1 MATDGKTTTN
11 GASGVS
17 GISADEIALYDRQ
30 IRLWGVKAQERIRN
44 ANILLVT
51 LKGLGNEIAKNLVL
65 AGIGTLTIVDDG
77 MVREEDLGAQFLIT
91 EENLN
96 QSRVEAAAPHIRQLN
111 PRVKLHADPSSIKSK
126 PPVYFEQFDLV
137 IATDLDFETFATINA
152 ACRVAN
158 RPSYI
163 AGVHG
168 FYGFIFADLISHTF
182 VIEREKSNVPP
193 QTNETPT
200 RTVLGVTT
208 KVENDKIIEMV
219 TKRETYTPLLLAN
232 TSPLPEE
239 FTRLPRKRKQV
250 TPLLTCLRALWDFE
264 RQHGV
269 PPSFSRQDLE
279 NYTRLAN
286 ERHLELQLDPSTL
299 TASFL
304 RSFLQ
309 NVGSEI
315 NPVAAFLG
323 GSLAQ
328 DAINVLSQREQP
340 LQNFLIFDSEK
351 SVAPVY
357 SLHPFF
363 PDTTNGL

>member
-1 MATDGKTTTN
+1 MYY
-11 GASGVS
+11 
-17 GISADEIALYDRQ
+17 E
-30 IRLWGVKAQERIRN
+30 
-44 ANILLVT
+44 
-51 LKGLGNEIAKNLVL
+51 
-65 AGIGTLTIVDDG
+65 
-77 MVREEDLGAQFLIT
+77 
-91 EENLN
+91 
-96 QSRVEAAAPHIRQLN
+96 P
-111 PRVKLHADPSSIKSK
+111 
-126 PPVYFEQFDLV
+126 FDLV
-137 IATDLDFETFATINA
+137 IATDLDFETFSTINA
-152 ACRVAN
+152 ACRLAN

-182 VIEREKSNVPP
+182 VIEREKSNVAP

-200 RTVLGVTT
+200 RTVLEVTT
-208 KVENDKIIEMV
+208 KVENDKTIEMV
-219 TKRETYTPLLLAN
+219 TKRETYSPLLLAN

-299 TASFL
+299 TAAVL

-323 GSLAQ
+323 GSLAP

-351 SVAPVY
+351 SVAPIY